1 MQPLPCRV
9 LWAGMWF
16 LEGAWCVAAVLVIA
30 ARSASFGKMD
40 ALTPQRA
47 PRHQGRAGVSLVGRG
62 VLRPRLWAAGR
73 LLRGTEE
80 TRFLR
85 GLWVSGCPLPS
96 TTQSDVRV
104 GTRALLCRRSLR
116 AGTEERFVI
125 KALVFEHIL
134 LSLLGRPPT
143 FLAEEVLGSA
153 EFCREFLAFMI
164 HVKINVLSRC
174 DLVGLSGPSPG
185 PASAAAA

>member
-1 MQPLPCRV
+1 MSSGPASGQQGVCCEAQRR
-9 LWAGMWF
+9 
-16 LEGAWCVAAVLVIA
+16 LVS
-30 ARSASFGKMD
+30 RGGFGSRD
-40 ALTPQRA
+40 AP
-47 PRHQGRAGVSLVGRG
+47 
-62 VLRPRLWAAGR
+62 
-73 LLRGTEE
+73 
-80 TRFLR
+80 
-85 GLWVSGCPLPS
+85 
-96 TTQSDVRV
+96 DVRV
-104 GTRALLCRRSLR
+104 GTQALLCRRSLR

-164 HVKINVLSRC
+164 HVKINVLSRR